1 MISLAYVGLGSN
13 LGDRSGF
20 LLLGI
25 KALLDSRLPV
35 SRFSRI
41 YETEPLDVVDQ
52 PHFLNMVVELHG
64 GLPEPAQLMAQLLR
78 IEDGLGRTR
87 TVSRGPRTIDMDL
100 LLYEDKRSDTELL
113 TLPHPRLHLRRF
125 VLAPLAELAPGL
137 VHPVLQRSVR
147 DLYDTLN
154 DAALVRLWNP
164 AGEQT

>member
-1 MISLAYVGLGSN
+1 MISRAYVGLGSN

-25 KALLDSRLPV
+25 MALLDSGLPV
-35 SRFSRI
+35 SRLSRI
-41 YETEPLDVVDQ
+41 YETEPLDVLDQ
-52 PHFLNMVVELHG
+52 PNFLNMVVELRG
-64 GLPEPAQLMAQLLR
+64 VLPEPAQLMARLLR

-87 TVSRGPRTIDMDL
+87 TVSRGPRTLDMDL

-154 DAALVRLWNP
+154 DAAIVRVWNP

>member
-1 MISLAYVGLGSN
+1 M
-13 LGDRSGF
+13 
-20 LLLGI
+20 
-25 KALLDSRLPV
+25 ALLDSGLPV
-35 SRFSRI
+35 SRLSRI

-52 PHFLNMVVELHG
+52 PHFLNMVVELRG
-64 GLPEPAQLMAQLLR
+64 VLPEPAQLMARLLR

-87 TVSRGPRTIDMDL
+87 TVSRGPRTLDMDL

-154 DAALVRLWNP
+154 DAAIVRVWNP